1 MGFGESIRT
10 VFGKYATFSGR
21 ARRSELWWWVLFVII
36 VSAVLA
42 VIDTL
47 LGWRF
52 GSTTVTTTVNGV
64 TTNSPGPKAGGVLE
78 SIWALVILLPGISV
92 AVRRL
97 HDTGKSGWWWW
108 LNIICC
114 IGGLILLIFYV
125 QKSDPIENKYG
136 PVPA

>member
-1 MGFGESIRT
+1 
-10 VFGKYATFSGR
+10 
-21 ARRSELWWWVLFVII
+21 
-36 VSAVLA
+36 
-42 VIDTL
+42 
-47 LGWRF
+47 
-52 GSTTVTTTVNGV
+52 
-64 TTNSPGPKAGGVLE
+64 VLE
-78 SIWALVILLPGISV
+78 SIWALVILLPGIAV

-114 IGGLILLIFYV
+114 IGGLILFIFYV